1 MIQTISRLLK
11 IKLPKGQSAF
21 LWGPRKTGKTTFLRA
36 AFPDS
41 LSYDLL
47 QTGLFL
53 ELLKRPFLLREQ
65 LLAAAAKQLKGPVI
79 IDEVQKVPQ
88 LLDEIHWLI
97 ENRGLRFIL
106 CGSSARKLKRGKAN
120 LLGGRAWRYEMHPL
134 VSAEVADLNLL
145 RVLNRGMIPVHY
157 LQEDYHKSLQ
167 AYLRDYLKEEVF
179 AEGLTR
185 NIPAFARFFD
195 AMGYS
200 HGELTNYANIARDC
214 GVDAK
219 TVKEYYQILVDTL
232 LGTLIEPYKRRQ
244 ERQVITK
251 AGKFYL
257 FDVGVAGAITQR
269 HIPQERGEQFG
280 KALEHFILMEIL
292 AHRAYK
298 ELDYDVNFWRTKT
311 GSEVDFVLGR
321 GEVAIEIKGTSR
333 IDNADLR
340 PLKAFIQEH
349 HPRKALVVCNERN
362 PRVHED
368 IHILL
373 WRDFLY
379 RLWNGAVIS

>member
-36 AFPDS
+36 AFPVS

-47 QTGLFL
+47 QTDLFF
-53 ELLKRPFLLREQ
+53 EFVKRPFLLREQ
-65 LLAAAAKQLKGPVI
+65 LLAADPKQLKEPVI

-97 ENRGLRFIL
+97 ENKGLRFIL

-134 VSAEVADLNLL
+134 VSAEVADLDLL
-145 RVLNRGMIPVHY
+145 RALNRGMIPMHY
-157 LQEDYHKSLQ
+157 MQEEYRKSLQ
-167 AYLRDYLKEEVF
+167 AYVRDYLKEEVF
-179 AEGLTR
+179 DEGLTR
-185 NIPAFARFFD
+185 NIPAFSRFFD

-214 GVDAK
+214 GIDAK

-232 LGTLIEPYKRRQ
+232 LGTMIEPYKKRQ
-244 ERQVITK
+244 DRNVIIR

-257 FDVGVAGAITQR
+257 FDVGVAGAITHRQ
-269 HIPQERGEQFG
+269 IPQEKGEQFG
-280 KALEHFILMEIL
+280 RALEHFILMEIL
-292 AHRAYK
+292 AHRVYR
-298 ELDYDVNFWRTKT
+298 ELDYDVNFWRTKS
-311 GSEVDFVLGR
+311 GLEVDFILGH
-321 GEVAIEIKGTSR
+321 GEVAIEVKGTSR
-333 IDNADLR
+333 IDNAAMR
-340 PLKAFIQEH
+340 PLKVFIQEYR
-349 HPRKALVVCNERN
+349 PASAFVVCNERA

-368 IHILL
+368 IRILP
-373 WRDFLY
+373 WRDFLKM
-379 RLWNGAVIS
+379 LWNGEVI